1 MRQKRSGMSLVETIL
16 AFFLMTMV
24 ILAVINLF
32 PSSLMANRR
41 SELSLQANSLADQ
54 VLEKARAGGFS
65 KLVRGKAAPVTV
77 KIDSVSYTQVF
88 EVGEVPDQ
96 DFDSLR
102 SLKVRITWMAAGH
115 PEELVR
121 EVWVCNVRS

>member
-1 MRQKRSGMSLVETIL
+1 MRQKRSGMSLVETIF
-16 AFFLMTMV
+16 AFFLMTIV

-32 PSSLMANRR
+32 PSSLLANRR
-41 SELSLQANSLADQ
+41 SELSLQANALADQ

-65 KLVRGKAAPVTV
+65 KMVRGQAAPVTV
-77 KIDSVSYTQVF
+77 QIDSVPYTQVF
-88 EVGEVPDQ
+88 EVSDVPGQ
-96 DFDSLR
+96 DFNSLR
-102 SLKVRITWMAAGH
+102 SLKVRITWTAAGH

>member
-1 MRQKRSGMSLVETIL
+1 MNRRRAGMSLVETIF

-41 SELSLQANSLADQ
+41 SELSLQANALADQ
-54 VLEKARAGGFS
+54 VLEKARASGFTQ
-65 KLVRGKAAPVTV
+65 LTRGKRPPVTV
-77 KIDSVSYTQVF
+77 EVESVSYTQVF
-88 EVGEVPDQ
+88 EVNEVPGQ
-96 DFDSLR
+96 DFNSLR
-102 SLKVRITWMAAGH
+102 SLKVRVTWSVAGH
-115 PEELVR
+115 PQELVR